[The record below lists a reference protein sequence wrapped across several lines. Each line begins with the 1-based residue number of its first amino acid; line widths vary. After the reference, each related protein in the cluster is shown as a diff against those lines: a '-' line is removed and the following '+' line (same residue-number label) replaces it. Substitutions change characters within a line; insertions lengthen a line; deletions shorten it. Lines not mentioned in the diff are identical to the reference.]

1 MEPLGTVTILM
12 IICISCLVFL
22 AVRSR
27 TPENAKQLPPGPP
40 PLPIVGNALQL
51 KTNNLAQVLQEFGEK
66 YGSVFTMYFG
76 TERVVVLHGY
86 DAVKEALIDRGEE
99 FAARGR
105 LPLADD
111 VNKGLGIGFSNG
123 EGWKQ
128 LRRFAL
134 TTLRNFGMGK
144 KSIEERIQEEAQFL
158 LEKFQDTQE
167 KPLDP
172 TYSLSCALSNVICAI
187 VFGKR
192 YDYNDKKFLS
202 MMSLMN
208 ENFQVFSSSWGQ
220 LYNLFPSLMKCIPGP
235 HHKVLKNNLALR
247 QFVLEEV
254 EEHKPTL
261 DPSSPRDFIDCFLMK
276 MDQEKG
282 YSASHFTIENLAIST
297 VDLFAAGTETTS
309 TTLRYGFMIL
319 LKYPEIQEKV
329 HEEIDR
335 VIGRSRSPCMGDRGE
350 MPYTDAVIHE
360 IQRFISLLPLSVPHA
375 VLKDTPFRQY
385 VIPKGTTIYPIL
397 TSVLHD
403 SKEFP
408 NPKEFDPGHFLH
420 KDGTFRKSD
429 YFMPFSAGK
438 RICVGEGLAR
448 MEIFLFLTT
457 ILQNFTLKSIIDP
470 KDIDLTP
477 VLSSIGNFPRPY
489 QLCIVPR

>member
-1 MEPLGTVTILM
+1 MLSQRSADPAQRDWVALKRILRYLKGTKDYKLM
-12 IICISCLVFL
+12 LDTGYDQQVYAYADASWGD
-22 AVRSR
+22 R
-27 TPENAKQLPPGPP
+27 ENGKSTTGYA
-40 PLPIVGNALQL
+40 IYIGNALVQW
-51 KTNNLAQVLQEFGEK
+51 KSQKQTFVATSTCE
-66 YGSVFTMYFG
+66 
-76 TERVVVLHGY
+76 TEYSAISECVSQIEWFACLT
-86 DAVKEALIDRGEE
+86 KE
-99 FAARGR
+99 
-105 LPLADD
+105 
-111 VNKGLGIGFSNG
+111 LGIPSEMPITVLSDNMAAQ
-123 EGWKQ
+123 Q
-128 LRRFAL
+128 LANQQNFKSKSKHIAIRYGNVKNAL
-134 TTLRNFGMGK
+134 ERNVLK
-144 KSIEERIQEEAQFL
+144 
-158 LEKFQDTQE
+158 
-167 KPLDP
+167 
-172 TYSLSCALSNVICAI
+172 
-187 VFGKR
+187 
-192 YDYNDKKFLS
+192 
-202 MMSLMN
+202 
-208 ENFQVFSSSWGQ
+208 

-235 HHKVLKNNLALR
+235 HRKVLKNNLAIREL
-247 QFVLEEV
+247 VLEEV

-282 YSASHFTIENLAIST
+282 NSASHFTTENLAIST
-297 VDLFAAGTETTS
+297 VDLFGAGTENTS

-335 VIGRSRSPCMGDRGE
+335 VI
-350 MPYTDAVIHE
+350 DAVIHE
-360 IQRFISLLPLSVPHA
+360 IQRFISIAPLSGPHA

-385 VIPKGTTIYPIL
+385 VIPKGTTIYPSL

-470 KDIDLTP
+470 KEIDLKP
-477 VLSSIGNFPRPY
+477 VLSGVTNCPRPY
-489 QLCIVPR
+489 QLCIVPQ

>member
-86 DAVKEALIDRGEE
+86 DAVKEALIDRGDE

-105 LPLADD
+105 LPLAHD
-111 VNKGLGIGFSNG
+111 VNKGLGIIFSNG
-123 EGWKQ
+123 EMWKQ
-128 LRRFAL
+128 LRRFIL

-172 TYSLSCALSNVICAI
+172 TFSLSCAISNVICAI
-187 VFGKR
+187 IFGKR
-192 YDYNDKKFLS
+192 YDYNDKKLLS
-202 MMSLMN
+202 MLSLIS
-208 ENFQVFSSSWGQ
+208 ENFQLFSSPWGQ
-220 LYNLFPSLMKCIPGP
+220 LYNVFPSLMKCIPGP
-235 HHKVLKNNLALR
+235 HHKVLKNNLAIR
-247 QFVLEEV
+247 EFVLEEV

-261 DPSSPRDFIDCFLMK
+261 DPSSPRDFIDCYLMK
-276 MDQEKG
+276 MDQEK
-282 YSASHFTIENLAIST
+282 
-297 VDLFAAGTETTS
+297 
-309 TTLRYGFMIL
+309 
-319 LKYPEIQEKV
+319 EKV

-335 VIGRSRSPCMGDRGE
+335 VIGRSRSPCIADRGE

-360 IQRFISLLPLSVPHA
+360 IQRFISIAPLSAPHA

-385 VIPKGTTIYPIL
+385 VIPKGTTIYPSL

-477 VLSSIGNFPRPY
+477 VLSGISNFPRPY